1 MVGGKG
7 RKTHLTKLHLIGCD
21 CVGGPFLIAVVV
33 VVVVVVVAVVFVF
46 IPSKQNQ
53 SNKGYLRNSVKI
65 LSKSYRLNLC
75 MHDTYQK
82 PHDNSC

>member
-7 RKTHLTKLHLIGCD
+7 RKTHVTKLHLIGFD
-21 CVGGPFLIAVVV
+21 CVGGPFLIDVAVVV
-33 VVVVVVVAVVFVF
+33 VVVIVVF

-75 MHDTYQK
+75 MHDTY
-82 PHDNSC
+82 